1 MSAKERPIIKQ
12 VFDLLRRIGI
22 PPSYLAFPVL
32 LSLLTAA
39 VEGASMGLLIPL
51 LNGFLQKNFGFAKDV
66 PILGALIEKLPA
78 SVLANDRLLFAAVL
92 GCFIMLFL
100 TKNIL
105 RYSTVLSI
113 AYFSERA
120 LHHLRKALFAR
131 YLSFGKLFFD
141 KTNVGHHSTL
151 LLEFAHLALRP
162 VGTIDKYMNSL
173 FSLAAYFV
181 VMISISW
188 KLTLV
193 ALPLFVVLH
202 FTVKSMII
210 GIKKLSYAIADK
222 GSALGKKSVEILSTI
237 PLVKSSRME
246 KEEQGHYTLI
256 SNDKAKMD
264 FRARAL
270 QEMILPLQEIITICA
285 AAVIFFGALYVFG
298 RDGIASAPAIMVYF
312 YMVMNASSKFG
323 TLSGF
328 RGTLAA
334 ASGPLHEVT
343 RIFNE
348 EGKFF
353 VRGGSKTFAGIASE
367 ISCRDLSF
375 SYGDER
381 TVLRSV
387 SCVLRKG
394 EMTAVVGPT
403 GAGKSTLIHLLMRY
417 YDCPP
422 NSIFIDGVDIREFT
436 LESYLEHVALVSQE
450 TLLLHESLRNN
461 ILYGMKR
468 QVSDAEMQRVLHQS
482 RLTDFVKKLPQGV
495 DTLIGDRGVRLSG
508 GEKQRVSIAR
518 ALLKGADILILD
530 EATSSLDSETEK
542 LIQEAIDEAVQG
554 RTSIVIA
561 HRLSTIR
568 NADIIL
574 VLEDGAVVE
583 EGKLEDLLEHKGTFH
598 RLWEQQKF

>member
-1 MSAKERPIIKQ
+1 MSSKEQSVIQQ
-12 VFDLLRRIGI
+12 VMSLLRQIGI
-22 PPSYLAFPVL
+22 PPSYLAFPII
-32 LSLLTAA
+32 LSLCTAVA
-39 VEGASMGLLIPL
+39 EGASMSLLIPL
-51 LNGFLQKNFGFAKDV
+51 LNGFLQKNFAFAKDV
-66 PILGALIEKLPA
+66 PILGSIVENLPA
-78 SVLANDRLLFAAVL
+78 SVLANDRMLFAVIL
-92 GCFIMLFL
+92 GGFITLFL

-105 RYSTVLSI
+105 RYSTVVSI

-120 LHHLRKALFAR
+120 LHHLRKALFTR

-141 KTNVGHHSTL
+141 RTNVGHHSTL

-162 VGTIDKYMNSL
+162 VQTIDKYMNSM
-173 FSLAAYFV
+173 FSLAAYFI
-181 VMISISW
+181 VMLSISW
-188 KLTLV
+188 RLTLV

-202 FTVKSMII
+202 FTVKTMIVS
-210 GIKKLSYAIADK
+210 IKKLSYSIAER

-237 PLVKSSRME
+237 PLVKSARME
-246 KEEQGHYTLI
+246 HAEQVHYTTI
-256 SNDKAKMD
+256 SNDKSRMD

-270 QEMILPLQEIITICA
+270 QEMILPLQEIITIV
-285 AAVIFFGALYVFG
+285 AVAIIFFGSLYLFG
-298 RDGIASAPAIMVYF
+298 RDRIASSSALMVYF
-312 YMVMNASSKFG
+312 YIVMNASSKFG

-334 ASGPLHEVT
+334 ATGPLSEVR
-343 RIFNE
+343 RIFTE

-353 VRGGSKTFAGIASE
+353 VRGGSKVFPGISQE
-367 ISCRDLSF
+367 IACEDLSF
-375 SYGDER
+375 SYDDER
-381 TVLRSV
+381 TVLRNV
-387 SCVLRKG
+387 SFILEKG
-394 EMTAVVGPT
+394 AMTAIVGPT
-403 GAGKSTLIHLLMRY
+403 GAGKSTLINLFMRY

-422 NSIFIDGVDIREFT
+422 KTIFVDGTDIREFT

-450 TLLLHESLRNN
+450 TLLLHDSLRNN
-461 ILYGMKR
+461 ILYGIR
-468 QVSDAEMQRVLHQS
+468 REVSDAELRRVLDQA
-482 RLTDFVKKLPQGV
+482 RLTNFVGKLAQGI

-568 NADIIL
+568 NADKI
-574 VLEDGAVVE
+574 VVIE
-583 EGKLEDLLEHKGTFH
+583 EGGIAEEGDLETLLQNKGAFF